1 MANKPPAPT
10 RGSISRLT
18 EDVDCDDDSP
28 LSMNDERSAVRRLLG
43 RLEVRSWRHG
53 AYAAATFAVAIA
65 GAYLPAHAGLSM
77 PGRHAL
83 FILLAA
89 AGLWL
94 SEAIPA
100 FAVALVVIAMEI
112 LLLGGLG
119 RPGHEGAQYTRFL
132 EPWSSPLIWLF
143 LGGFVLGHGAART
156 GLDRW
161 LAERVIGVFGKT
173 RRGLLLG
180 LMLVGFTLSMF
191 MSNTAAAAMLL
202 AIAAPMRE
210 ALAPGDPMRRALL
223 LSVPISTNLGGMGSL
238 IGSPPNAIAAGAIEA
253 AHPGAP
259 LDFAGWMLLGLPPAL
274 LLLALAFWML
284 SRAVPVGDNDTVVA
298 AAQRVVEAGDR
309 LPNWRK
315 IVVVATF
322 IATVTLWST
331 DSLHGIPT
339 PVVSFLPITVLS
351 AIGVLR
357 AQDVRGLGWDVLLLL
372 AGGLA
377 LGAAVQET
385 GLSTWLASLLPVSD
399 VSRTTVVLTLAY
411 AVVLLSN
418 FMSNTAAA
426 NVFVPI
432 AVELGRGY
440 EALAVV
446 PIALAASAA
455 MCLPISTPPN
465 ALAFSAGDLAAR
477 DFLRPGIM
485 LGLIAPIVAVGWCAL
500 MLR

>member
-1 MANKPPAPT
+1 MEREERT
-10 RGSISRLT
+10 SLVVS
-18 EDVDCDDDSP
+18 
-28 LSMNDERSAVRRLLG
+28 DERDAIRRLLG
-43 RLEVRSWRHG
+43 RLEVRSWRRG
-53 AYAAATFAVAIA
+53 AHAAACFGVASLIA
-65 GAYLPAHAGLSM
+65 YVPTHTGLS
-77 PGRHAL
+77 PDGRSAL

-94 SEAIPA
+94 TEAIPA
-100 FAVALVVIAMEI
+100 FAVALLVMALEI

-119 RPGHEGAQYTRFL
+119 RPGHTGAEYTRFL
-132 EPWSSPLIWLF
+132 APWASPLVWLF

-161 LAERVIGVFGKT
+161 LAARVIGVFGRT
-173 RRGLLLG
+173 RRGLLFG

-210 ALAPGDPMRRALL
+210 GLPPSDAMRRAIV
-223 LSVPISTNLGGMGSL
+223 LSVPIATNLGGIGSL
-238 IGSPPNAIAAGAIEA
+238 IGSPPNAIAANAVNAVGGART
-253 AHPGAP
+253 
-259 LDFAGWMLLGLPPAL
+259 LDFARWMLVGLPPAIVL
-274 LLLALAFWML
+274 LGLSFWML
-284 SRAVPVGDNDTVVA
+284 SRSVPDEGTGAAVA
-298 AAQRVVEAGDR
+298 AARRTAHEGTP

-315 IVVVATF
+315 LVVMITFVVTVA
-322 IATVTLWST
+322 LWST

-357 AQDVRGLGWDVLLLL
+357 AEDVRGLGWDVLLLL

-385 GLSTWLASLLPVSD
+385 GLSTWLVSALPVSSA
-399 VSRTTVVLTLAY
+399 SRITVALVLAY
-411 AVVLLSN
+411 AVSVLSN

-426 NVFVPI
+426 TILIPV
-432 AVELGRGY
+432 AVELGRGF
-440 EALAVV
+440 EPLAVV

-465 ALAFSAGDLAAR
+465 ALAFSTGDLTAH
-477 DFLRPGIM
+477 DFLRPGIA
-485 LGLIAPIVAVGWCAL
+485 LGLLAPILAVAWCAL
-500 MLR
+500 VLR